1 MADMSMALEQ
11 CQDCGSSQGE
21 MLPFTGM
28 KGTPKGKGY
37 LCLDCAVKFANKK
50 IVQSYIAAA
59 IGVALGIWMI
69 IEQRQHH
76 SQDVFAAIL
85 TPYLFWATFF
95 GWHYGGR
102 LWPSLGKLSDHW
114 IFGIILFSFRL
125 TFAMIVGM
133 FGGGIAQFLT
143 YRKIIKQKMTQTQS

>member
-1 MADMSMALEQ
+1 MADMAMALEQ

-28 KGTPKGKGY
+28 KGAPKGKGY
-37 LCLDCAVKFANKK
+37 LCLDCAAKFANKK

-59 IGVALGIWMI
+59 IGVVLGIWMI
-69 IEQRQHH
+69 TEQRQ
-76 SQDVFAAIL
+76 SGDIFAAIL

-95 GWHYGGR
+95 GWHFGGR
-102 LWPSLGKLSDHW
+102 FWPTLGKLSDHW
-114 IFGIILFSFRL
+114 IFGIVLFSFRL

-143 YRKIIKQKMTQTQS
+143 YKKIIKQRITQTQS